1 MWPTLLYAALA
12 IAICGWI
19 FTSFRQRRKVH
30 ALERSKEEI
39 QVEETLVFDFL
50 HGLGEAFRETIKPHD
65 LHRLIVEGA
74 TRILDAH
81 GGALYLTDRSGNKLV
96 PVFLSKGCPPL
107 VPVPGHI
114 LHQAATTPA
123 ALEGFLRMHSV
134 PPSEGL
140 IGTETIKPH
149 DLHRLIVEGA
159 TRILD
164 AHGGALYLTD
174 RSGNKLVPV
183 FLSKGCPP
191 LVPVPGH
198 ILHQAATAPAA
209 LEGFLRMHSVPP
221 GEGLIGT
228 VWQTTQPVSLADVRD
243 VPELAR
249 LRETPLGT
257 ASLMATALLYGKQ
270 NMGVLAVGN
279 GPMGAPFTPSDF
291 VVFKSIAE
299 QSAFALYNAIIYS
312 EANEKKRLDHD
323 LEIARDIQRILLPE
337 KSPAVP
343 GFEIAGINIPA
354 RQVSGDYFD
363 YIRVDEHRLGVAIAD
378 VSGKGVP
385 ASLIMAICRSVLRS
399 QAPQNPSPAEV
410 LKAVNR
416 QLYPDIKEDMFISMA
431 YLVVDHSVGS
441 ITLARAGH
449 DAPLLYR
456 RAQQTVELI
465 KPPGMVV
472 GIDSGSVF
480 DRITND
486 FAIRLEQDDCLVL
499 YTDGVTEALD
509 AEGFEFGIDRMI
521 QSVRASAA
529 HGASAIITR
538 LIDDVRNFVG
548 AHPQN
553 DDITLIT
560 IRKHEKDQP

>member
-1 MWPTLLYAALA
+1 MWPTVLFALLTV
-12 IAICGWI
+12 AICGWI
-19 FTSFRQRRKVH
+19 FTTFRQTRKVH

-107 VPVPGHI
+107 VAVPGQI
-114 LHQAATTPA
+114 LHQSATTPP
-123 ALEGFLRMHSV
+123 ALEAFLRMHN
-134 PPSEGL
+134 
-140 IGTETIKPH
+140 IAPH
-149 DLHRLIVEGA
+149 
-159 TRILD
+159 
-164 AHGGALYLTD
+164 
-174 RSGNKLVPV
+174 
-183 FLSKGCPP
+183 
-191 LVPVPGH
+191 
-198 ILHQAATAPAA
+198 
-209 LEGFLRMHSVPP
+209 
-221 GEGLIGT
+221 EGLIGT
-228 VWQTTQPVSLADVRD
+228 VWQTAQPVILTDVKE
-243 VPELAR
+243 VPELAG
-249 LRETPLGT
+249 LSETPLGT
-257 ASLMATALLYGKQ
+257 GSLMATPLLYGKQ
-270 NMGVLAVGN
+270 NMGVLALGN
-279 GPMGAPFTPSDF
+279 RPTGAPFSQSDF

-323 LEIARDIQRILLPE
+323 LEIARDIQRTLLPE
-337 KSPAVP
+337 KSPAIP

-363 YIRVDEHRLGVAIAD
+363 YLRVDEHHLGLAIAD

-399 QAPQNPSPAEV
+399 QAPQNASPADV

-431 YLVVDHSVGS
+431 YLVVDHSTGVVT
-441 ITLARAGH
+441 IARAGH

-456 RAQQTVELI
+456 RGPQTVELM

-486 FAIRLEQDDCLVL
+486 FTIPMAEDDCLVL

-521 QSVRASAA
+521 QSVQASAA

-560 IRKHEKDQP
+560 IRKHEKDHS